1 MVHFFRTA
9 SLTLLASA
17 LVLAVLGCGSATSS
31 SGKMG
36 GKMEDKM
43 GGKMDDKRG
52 DKMGGKMDDKK

>member
-9 SLTLLASA
+9 CLTFLASTLVLTLL
-17 LVLAVLGCGSATSS
+17 GCGPTTSS

-36 GKMEDKM
+36 GKMDDKM
-43 GGKMDDKRG
+43 GGKMD